1 MEPVAED
8 SVLKQTELLA
18 APPPNFGELLR
29 SRREFAS
36 LSVPDL
42 ARKAGL
48 TPNTIR
54 NLEAGTTAPSPQT
67 LKRLAG
73 VKALGLTEL
82 NGRDAPNDAW
92 GCTAQY
98 NPMQMVPAMTAM
110 LNGPGGQIEQTY
122 LYLDPQSAYDW
133 HALSNSE
140 QYITLFR
147 SKLPLDKLAER
158 IVKLSKGVGIDIDG
172 LGCGDGKTEIALMQR
187 LADAMPPP
195 PDLQLYLLDISHVLL
210 AEAYRNALD
219 SLAPRRVPVF
229 AIHGSF
235 YDIAKNPPLYMH
247 PTSIRRMRVFLM
259 MGNTIANIQNEPSFF
274 RDLAECSQPGDLA
287 VLDCQTVRAPADQ
300 PEQIR
305 QMDPPI
311 KARRPPDSYTKF
323 LTGPLRRHCEGL
335 SRVRLRTELATHCP
349 VPGSYAIEN
358 WADVERESEPERHFL
373 VWQIKRYDLSKLSEC
388 LLRFGWNTVQTWK
401 YGPENQAAVLLLQK
415 L

>member
-1 MEPVAED
+1 MEEVAEE

-18 APPPNFGELLR
+18 SPPPNFGELLR
-29 SRREFAS
+29 SRRELAS

-67 LKRLAG
+67 LKRLAE

-82 NGRDAPNDAW
+82 SGRDSSGDAW

-98 NPMQMVPAMTAM
+98 NPMEMARTMVAM
-110 LNGPGGQIEQTY
+110 LNGPGGQVEQTY
-122 LYLDPQSAYDW
+122 WYLDPQSASDF
-133 HALSNSE
+133 HALCNSE

-158 IVKLSKGVGIDIDG
+158 IVKLSRGAGIDVDG

-187 LADAMPPP
+187 LADSMPPP

-210 AEAYRNALD
+210 AEAYRSALD

-259 MGNTIANIQNEPSFF
+259 MGMTIGNIENEPRFF
-274 RDLAECSQPGDLA
+274 RDLAECAQPGDLV
-287 VLDCQTVRAPADQ
+287 VLDCESVRAPADQ

-305 QMDPPI
+305 QMDRSI
-311 KARRPPDSYTKF
+311 KTGRPPEAHTNF
-323 LTGPLRRHCEGL
+323 LSGPLRRHCRGL
-335 SRVRLRTELATHCP
+335 RSIRLRTELSTLCP
-349 VPGSYAIEN
+349 VPGSYTLQH
-358 WADVERESEPERHFL
+358 WADVEKEDEPQRHFL
-373 VWQIKRYDLSKLSEC
+373 VLQSKRYDLTRLSEC
-388 LLRFGWNTVQTWK
+388 LQSLGWNTIQTWK

-415 L
+415 Q